1 MSRHHHDFRAGT
13 RGECDGRGERQRS
26 GADIKGTR
34 FTAGVPARPEGQQET
49 PQHPSIAENVPSTEA
64 DVPSMASANVLGAIE
79 IGNNGLNDRQKWI
92 VKQTEAE
99 VRLMRSAIQDHFGVC
114 DKTAKRDLAQLVRKG
129 LIRYVRKPHPG
140 YYVRNA

>member
-1 MSRHHHDFRAGT
+1 
-13 RGECDGRGERQRS
+13 
-26 GADIKGTR
+26 
-34 FTAGVPARPEGQQET
+34 
-49 PQHPSIAENVPSTEA
+49 
-64 DVPSMASANVLGAIE
+64 MASANVLGAIE